1 MTGSF
6 PNLFSPLRIRGV
18 EIRNRIFS
26 TGHGTFLAEDGAPGD
41 VMIAYHEARARGG
54 AGLIITE
61 ATEVHESAAYSH
73 GILQVRNDDSGPG
86 LRRLTDAVHRHDCR
100 IFGQLFHPG
109 REVLHTTDGTA
120 PVSYSASATAN
131 ERFHIMPREMPVSLI
146 TEVIEAYGAGAGRM
160 INAGYDGVEVI
171 ASQGYLPAQFL
182 SPRVNRRGDNY
193 GGSFENRMR
202 FLREIGES
210 VRAALPDDRVAGL
223 RISGDEIGPE
233 GLQPEETLEIISA
246 LGADG
251 VFDYVNVIAGSSATL
266 GGSVHIVP
274 PMNIDPGY
282 VAPFAQAVK
291 ERVDMPVFVAGR
303 INQPQK
309 AEAIIASGQADM
321 CGMTRA
327 MIADP
332 EIANKA
338 AAGRTDDIRACIAC
352 NQACIGHI
360 LEGFGLSC
368 LQYPETGR
376 ELEYGTR
383 IPAAQVRKVLVAGG
397 GPAGMKAAAVAAER
411 GHDVTLYEGAA
422 RLGGQVLL
430 AQLLPGRAEFGGLV
444 TNLAREME
452 LAGVRVVLN
461 TTVDRA
467 LVEAEAPD
475 VVIIATGATVNKP
488 SIEGAEEAHVVDS
501 WSVIRDEANVGTDV
515 VIADWR
521 CDWIGLGLAEKLA
534 TAGSRVRL
542 AVNGYMP
549 GQTIQQYVRD
559 RWLGDLH
566 KLGVEIIPLARLYG
580 VDSDTAYFQH
590 TTSGE
595 PIICDGMETLV
606 YSLGHDSVDSL
617 GADLA
622 DWSGETRMIGDA
634 MVARTAEEAVFE
646 GLKAG
651 VAV

>member
-26 TGHGTFLAEDGAPGD
+26 TGHGTFLAEDEAPGD
-41 VMIAYHEARARGG
+41 AMIAYHEARARGG

-61 ATEVHESAAYSH
+61 ATVVHESAAYSD

-120 PVSYSASATAN
+120 PVPYSASATAN
-131 ERFHIMPREMPVSLI
+131 ERFHIMPREMPVSLV

-182 SPRVNRRGDNY
+182 SPRVNRRTDDY

-202 FLREIGES
+202 LLREIGDA
-210 VRAALPDDRVAGL
+210 VRAVLPDDRVAGL

-233 GLQPEETLEIISA
+233 GLQPDETLEIIEA

-309 AEAIIASGQADM
+309 AEAIISSGQADM

-332 EIANKA
+332 EMANKA
-338 AAGRTDDIRACIAC
+338 DAGRTDDIRACIAC

-383 IPAAQVRKVLVAGG
+383 IPAAPARKVLVAGG

-411 GHDVTLYEGAA
+411 GHDVTLYEGDA

-461 TTVDRA
+461 TKVDRA

-475 VVIIATGATVNKP
+475 VVIIATGATVNRP
-488 SIEGAEEAHVVDS
+488 PIEGADEAHVVDS
-501 WSVIRDEANVGTDV
+501 WSVIRDEANVGADV

-595 PIICDGMETLV
+595 AIICEGMETLV
-606 YSLGHDSVDSL
+606 YSLGHESVDSL
-617 GADLA
+617 GDALA

>member
-26 TGHGTFLAEDGAPGD
+26 TGHGTFLAEDEAPGD
-41 VMIAYHEARARGG
+41 AMIAYHEARARGG

-61 ATEVHESAAYSH
+61 ATVVHESAAYSD

-120 PVSYSASATAN
+120 PVPYSASATAN
-131 ERFHIMPREMPVSLI
+131 ERFHIMPREMPVSLV

-182 SPRVNRRGDNY
+182 SPRVNRRTDDY

-202 FLREIGES
+202 LLREIGDA

-233 GLQPEETLEIISA
+233 GLRPDETLEIIEA

-332 EIANKA
+332 EMANKA

-376 ELEYGTR
+376 ELEYGVRT
-383 IPAAQVRKVLVAGG
+383 PAAQARKVLVAGG

-430 AQLLPGRAEFGGLV
+430 AELLPGRAEFGGLV

-475 VVIIATGATVNKP
+475 VVIVATGATVNRP
-488 SIEGAEEAHVVDS
+488 PIEGAEEAHVVDS
-501 WSVIRDEANVGTDV
+501 WSVIRDEANVGADV

-595 PIICDGMETLV
+595 AIICEGMETLV
-606 YSLGHDSVDSL
+606 YSLGHESVDSL
-617 GADLA
+617 GDALA